1 MLLLLLRLG
10 PDLYL
15 CAASSS
21 TESLLGR
28 SLGTYMIS
36 IYFLR
41 AGSEN
46 QMNICKFVLTLA
58 LDQACSAFVSATLVR
73 SAFFVQIR
81 NTTST
86 MFSTSLQHIYCYLSL
101 RNSEEDRCA
110 RMANKKGLP
119 TVLRHG
125 RTLWA
130 RRYRRP
136 VRQLKFL
143 PEWD

>member
-58 LDQACSAFVSATLVR
+58 LDQACSAFVRLVR
-73 SAFFVQIR
+73 LLFAAP
-81 NTTST
+81 
-86 MFSTSLQHIYCYLSL
+86 FSYKSEIPQVRCFQLPYSIYTATYLYVIL
-101 RNSEEDRCA
+101 KKIDVLGWRT
-110 RMANKKGLP
+110 KKGSQQSCAAAEP
-119 TVLRHG
+119 YG
-125 RTLWA
+125 QDDIG
-130 RRYRRP
+130 
-136 VRQLKFL
+136 VRFAN
-143 PEWD
+143 